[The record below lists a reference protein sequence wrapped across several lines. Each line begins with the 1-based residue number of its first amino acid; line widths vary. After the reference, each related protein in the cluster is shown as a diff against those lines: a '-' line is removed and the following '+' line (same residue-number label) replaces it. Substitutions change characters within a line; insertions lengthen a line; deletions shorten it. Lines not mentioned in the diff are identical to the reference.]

1 MRLLRMKRKVH
12 VLSIQEEYLNIITK
26 QLIEVL
32 GDRIEIS
39 ALTIKN
45 LQMNIIAPGD
55 IVILSKEILIG
66 ITRPFVPAS
75 CPVII
80 AKREINIVNTKELIS
95 MPDGQ
100 NIWVINDTIEHA
112 KETAFSLEHIY
123 FEHTYFVDDGVTPI
137 PDTIDFIV
145 TPGEMQ
151 LVPQHLTN
159 VIDIGPRVLDY
170 QTFLELS
177 TLIDENYDQQ
187 HLINRFMKSQV
198 SLAREVIND
207 QEEKDLVLSNQEEVE
222 HYENKQMKTD
232 DLLTDDKINKIT
244 AKIEEH
250 GFLEESIKIL
260 ELFEDGK
267 RQFNSFGRL
276 KLKQMLESSGFNLS
290 EQQVRIRLEALQE
303 LGLLLARQGRGGT
316 TITKIGEKFLKNTS
330 VENGK

>member
-1 MRLLRMKRKVH
+1 MKRKVH
-12 VLSIQEEYLNIITK
+12 ILSIQEVYLNIISR

-39 ALTIKN
+39 SITIKN
-45 LQMNIIAPGD
+45 LQMNLISPGD

-66 ITRPFVPAS
+66 ITRPYVPAT
-75 CPVII
+75 CPIII

-95 MPDGQ
+95 LPDGQ
-100 NIWVINDTIEHA
+100 KILVVNDTIEHS
-112 KETAFSLEHIY
+112 KETAYSLENIY

-159 VIDIGPRVLDY
+159 VIDIGPRLLDY
-170 QTFLELS
+170 QTFLKLS
-177 TLIDENYDQQ
+177 TLIDENYDKQ

-198 SLAREVIND
+198 SLAREFTNDWDGKYLVMND
-207 QEEKDLVLSNQEEVE
+207 QIEIHSIDKPL
-222 HYENKQMKTD
+222 KTD
-232 DLLTDDKINKIT
+232 DLLPDDKIIKIT

-267 RQFNSFGRL
+267 KQYTSFGRL

-290 EQQVRIRLEALQE
+290 EQQVRIRLEVLQE

-316 TITKIGEKFLKNTS
+316 TITKIGEKFLMNKR

>member
-100 NIWVINDTIEHA
+100 NIWVVNDTIEHA

>member
-1 MRLLRMKRKVH
+1 MKRKVH
-12 VLSIQEEYLNIITK
+12 VLSIQESYLNIISR

-39 ALTIKN
+39 SLTIKN
-45 LQMNIIAPGD
+45 LQMNIISPGD
-55 IVILSKEILIG
+55 IVILSKGILIG

-75 CPVII
+75 CPIII

-95 MPDGQ
+95 LPDGQ
-100 NIWVINDTIEHA
+100 KILVVNDTIEHS
-112 KETAFSLEHIY
+112 KETAFSLENIY

-137 PDTIDFIV
+137 PDAIDFIV

-159 VIDIGPRVLDY
+159 VIDIGPRLLDY

-177 TLIDENYDQQ
+177 ILIDENYDKQ

-198 SLAREVIND
+198 SLAIEVVDDRVGQALEI
-207 QEEKDLVLSNQEEVE
+207 SNQVE
-222 HYENKQMKTD
+222 TNHSMNTPLKID
-232 DLLTDDKINKIT
+232 DLLTDERINKIT

-267 RQFNSFGRL
+267 KQFNSFGRL
-276 KLKQMLESSGFNLS
+276 KLKQMLESNGFYLS
-290 EQQVRIRLEALQE
+290 EQQVRIRLEVLQE

-316 TITKIGEKFLKNTS
+316 TITKIGEKFLNNTS
-330 VENGK
+330 AESGK

>member
-1 MRLLRMKRKVH
+1 MKRKVH